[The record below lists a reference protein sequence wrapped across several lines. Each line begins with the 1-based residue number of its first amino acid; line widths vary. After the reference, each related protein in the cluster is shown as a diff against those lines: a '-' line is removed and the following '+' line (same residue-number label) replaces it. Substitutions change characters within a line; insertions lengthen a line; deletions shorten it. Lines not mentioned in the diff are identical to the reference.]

1 MSVNETQQ
9 SAKEKNRLRQFAF
22 TVVKVVISAGL
33 IWFILRDTSVEEVWN
48 AIQMANP
55 WLLALA
61 FSLHFIGFLVSA
73 IRWKG
78 LLRAQG
84 VDATIPFLFNSYV
97 VSAFFNNLLPS
108 TIGGDA
114 VRAYDSWRLGQSKS
128 DAVAVVFVD
137 RFLGILVLMA
147 FALVAV
153 LFSNTITEDAPS
165 LYLWVVVGSV
175 GVVIISWI
183 MFIPSPRLPRL
194 IEALPLPGKI
204 KDKLVTIVRAF
215 LSFQGKKRVLA
226 EAMFWS
232 VALQAN
238 VVLHYWLISEAM
250 GLNVPWYN
258 FFLIVPLAT
267 FVMMI
272 PISINGLGLRET
284 VFAFFFAPFGV
295 ANSAAVGFSW
305 IVYGMVVLLGVIGGV
320 IYATRRETRLEIPA
334 EAPPDTASIRSDG
347 VVSESVH

>member
-1 MSVNETQQ
+1 MAANDMQQ
-9 SAKEKNRLRQFAF
+9 QAPKPKSRVRQIGF
-22 TVVKVVISAGL
+22 TVLKFAISAGL
-33 IWFILRDTSVEEVWN
+33 IWFILRDTSLDEVWG
-48 AIQMANP
+48 AIQSANP
-55 WLLALA
+55 WILALA

-78 LLRAQG
+78 LLKAQG
-84 VDATIPFLFNSYV
+84 VDAKIPFLFNSYV

-137 RFLGILVLMA
+137 RFLGILVLMF

-153 LFSNTITEDAPS
+153 LFSSTITEDAPS
-165 LYLWVVVGSV
+165 LYLWVIVGSV
-175 GVVIISWI
+175 GVVLISLI
-183 MFIPSPRLPRL
+183 MFVPSPRLPRM
-194 IEALPLPGKI
+194 IENLPLPGKI
-204 KDKLVTIVRAF
+204 KSKLVTIVRAF
-215 LSFQGKKRVLA
+215 LAFQGRKQVLA
-226 EAMFWS
+226 VALFWS
-232 VALQAN
+232 AVLQAN

-250 GLNVPWYN
+250 GLDVPWYN

-320 IYATRRETRLEIPA
+320 VYATRRETRIEVPTDAAEIP
-334 EAPPDTASIRSDG
+334 PVRSDAA
-347 VVSESVH
+347 VS

>member
-1 MSVNETQQ
+1 MRASEAQTANE
-9 SAKEKNRLRQFAF
+9 KPKNKTRQLAF
-22 TVVKVVISAGL
+22 TVLKVLVSGGL
-33 IWFILRDTSVEEVWN
+33 IWFILRDTSLSEVWT
-48 AIQMANP
+48 AIQSANP
-55 WLLALA
+55 WLLLLA

-73 IRWKG
+73 IRWRG
-78 LLRAQG
+78 LLAAQD
-84 VDATIPFLFNSYV
+84 VDASIPFLFNSYV

-137 RFLGILVLMA
+137 RFLGILVLMF
-147 FALVAV
+147 FALVAI
-153 LFSNTITEDAPS
+153 LFSSTITEEAPS
-165 LYLWVVVGSV
+165 LYLWIVIGAV
-175 GVVIISWI
+175 GVVVISWI
-183 MFIPSPRLPRL
+183 MFVPSPRLPRL
-194 IEALPLPGKI
+194 IERLPLPGKI
-204 KDKLVTIVRAF
+204 KDKLANIVRAF
-215 LSFQGKKRVLA
+215 LAFQGKKRVLA
-226 EAMFWS
+226 VALFWS
-232 VALQAN
+232 AVLQAN

-250 GLNVPWYN
+250 GLGVPWYN

-295 ANSAAVGFSW
+295 ANSAAVAFSW

-320 IYATRRETRLEIPA
+320 VYAMRRETRRAVAEERPA
-334 EAPPDTASIRSDG
+334 EIVPPVQSDATAS
-347 VVSESVH
+347 

>member
-1 MSVNETQQ
+1 MI
-9 SAKEKNRLRQFAF
+9 AKDVQAQIPKGKSRLRQIAF
-22 TVVKVVISAGL
+22 TVIKAAISVGL
-33 IWFILRDTSVEEVWN
+33 IWIILKDTSVEEVWN
-48 AIQMANP
+48 AIQTANP
-55 WLLALA
+55 WILALA

-78 LLRAQG
+78 LLKAQG

-97 VSAFFNNLLPS
+97 VSAFFNNFLPS

-137 RFLGILVLMA
+137 RFLGIIVLMF
-147 FALVAV
+147 FAVIAV
-153 LFSNTITEDAPS
+153 LFSSTITQDMPS
-165 LYLWVVVGSV
+165 LYLWVIFGSV

-183 MFIPSPRLPRL
+183 MFVPSPRLPRL
-194 IEALPLPGKI
+194 IEKLPLPGKI
-204 KDKLVTIVRAF
+204 KSKLVTIVRAF
-215 LSFQGKKRVLA
+215 LSFQGRKRVLA
-226 EAMFWS
+226 VAMFWS

-284 VFAFFFAPFGV
+284 VFAFFFTPFGV

-320 IYATRRETRLEIPA
+320 MYAMRRETRIEVPDDPPTEIP
-334 EAPPDTASIRSDG
+334 TVRSDAA
-347 VVSESVH
+347 VS